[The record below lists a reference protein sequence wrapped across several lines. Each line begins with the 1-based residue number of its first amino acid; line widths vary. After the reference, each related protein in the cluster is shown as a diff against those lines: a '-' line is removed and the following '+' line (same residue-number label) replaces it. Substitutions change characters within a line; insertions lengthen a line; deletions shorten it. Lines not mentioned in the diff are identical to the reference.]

1 MSEEKRK
8 GGAWLLRI
16 LLIASFVCYSLALLY
31 LLFVMHG
38 SGYGSGMTL
47 GEYIRSCTNFIPF
60 KSISLYIRALGDH
73 SMNMD
78 TPIKN
83 LVGNLLMFL
92 PMGLYL
98 PGFFK
103 RLRKLGAFCIC
114 MVALIFVVEA
124 TELLLRRG
132 SFDIDDFILNMAGAL
147 VGFALWRG
155 IAKARKRRM
164 SDSAAGPETE

>member
-1 MSEEKRK
+1 MKLNRRSF
-8 GGAWLLRI
+8 GLLRI
-16 LLIASFVCYSLALLY
+16 VLYASFVCYLLVLAY
-31 LLFVMHG
+31 LMFMMHG
-38 SGYGSGMTL
+38 GYWSDLTL
-47 GEYIRSCTNFIPF
+47 WEYIRYNTNLVPF
-60 KSISLYIRALGDH
+60 KSIILYIRALSDH

-83 LVGNLLMFL
+83 LFGNLLMFF

-147 VGFALWRG
+147 AGFALWRG
-155 IAKARKRRM
+155 IVKARKRRM
-164 SDSAAGPETE
+164 SASADGPETE